1 MSVSVALP
9 AGRARALAG
18 GALFLAAAAVTVRW
32 CGSMA
37 GGMPM
42 PGGWTMSMA
51 WMRMP
56 GQSPADAAVAFLA
69 MWMVMMIAMML
80 PSLAASVAR
89 SPARGTGVGRAGI
102 LAAGYFAVWGAL
114 GAAAYPI
121 GLALSSEEMRWP
133 SLARIVP
140 AAGGAAL
147 LLAGWLQLTSWK
159 TRALLVCRE
168 DTACAPA
175 AAMSP
180 AAMAG
185 TGGAFFRE
193 GIRLG
198 VRCVRCCAGYT
209 LALFA
214 AGVMDLGVMAAV
226 GAAITAERFAPR
238 PVLVARV
245 AGALLIVCGGVSLAR
260 WLVSS

>member
-1 MSVSVALP
+1 MTVSIGFP
-9 AGRARALAG
+9 ARRAHAFAG
-18 GALFLAAAAVTVRW
+18 GALFLAAAALTVRW
-32 CGSMA
+32 CGSMP

-56 GQSPADAAVAFLA
+56 AQSPADAALAFLA

-80 PSLAASVAR
+80 PSLAASVAQSR
-89 SPARGTGVGRAGI
+89 ARESGAGPVGA

-121 GLALSSEEMRWP
+121 GIALSSEEMRWP
-133 SLARIVP
+133 SLARFVP

-159 TRALLVCRE
+159 TRTLLACRE
-168 DTACAPA
+168 DTACAPSA
-175 AAMSP
+175 GTSRAV
-180 AAMAG
+180 MAG
-185 TGGAFFRE
+185 RSGGFFRE

-198 VRCVRCCAGYT
+198 ARCVRCCAGYT

-214 AGVMDLGVMAAV
+214 AGVMDLRVMAAV

-238 PVLVARV
+238 PVRVARIAGLLLVAC
-245 AGALLIVCGGVSLAR
+245 GAVSLVR
-260 WLVSS
+260 SLVSS